1 MVAAELKPGLGMT
14 ETRLLFHAVTFAT
27 VFINFIGM
35 AVDAVV
41 VRLPLPAGGLLHGIM
56 AAAAAFILMAIHALV
71 AVIIGMGV
79 MIKGHDR
86 CFIVVG
92 LVDQF
97 IRYGYDRMLDIFY
110 GLLGDL
116 LLSFRRAFFDMADR
130 AFVAMAPLAVAI
142 QALPVVSAF

>member
-1 MVAAELKPGLGMT
+1 MT
-14 ETRLLFHAVTFAT
+14 
-27 VFINFIGM
+27 
-35 AVDAVV
+35 
-41 VRLPLPAGGLLHGIM
+41 
-56 AAAAAFILMAIHALV
+56 IHALV
-71 AVIIGMGV
+71 AVIIGMGI

-97 IRYGYDRMLDIFY
+97 IRYGYDRMLNIFY
-110 GLLGDL
+110 GLLGDFF
-116 LLSFRRAFFDMADR
+116 LSFRRAFFDMADR